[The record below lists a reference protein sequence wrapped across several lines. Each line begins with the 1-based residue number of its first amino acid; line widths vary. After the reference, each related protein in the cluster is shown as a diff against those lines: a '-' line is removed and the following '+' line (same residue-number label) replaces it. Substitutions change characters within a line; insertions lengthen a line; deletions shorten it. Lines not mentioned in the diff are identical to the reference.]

1 MQEIGGASSNMDTG
15 QAEWAP
21 GRARMEPWVGP
32 WVNRFVGLY
41 KALNRSILHFSS
53 PLLSLRPKLERESLQ
68 MTLSSPTRHSTSD
81 VVAHGGAAASELQ
94 SSPI

>member
-1 MQEIGGASSNMDTG
+1 MQERGGVCIAESHTG
-15 QAEWAP
+15 
-21 GRARMEPWVGP
+21 MELGLRSGSGLGP
-32 WVNRFVGLY
+32 WVEPVQWPIKGLEPVQGS
-41 KALNRSILHFSS
+41 LSHS
-53 PLLSLRPKLERESLQ
+53 LSLTKQRLRERESLQ